1 MSDPEKREKETHI
14 YIHIMNIYL
23 YMLTLRTQHLAL
35 IRVGMF
41 LIVIITD

>member
-1 MSDPEKREKETHI
+1 MSDPEKREKEKHI
-14 YIHIMNIYL
+14 YIYMNIYL